1 MDKSIRIV
9 PYKLTWKGKIIAITS
24 EDSMINLHNRLNKV
38 CFRENVNMDSE
49 KNANGV
55 IIIKY
60 SCLIHL
66 IPTTQK
72 EYSIVIT
79 APLCFKEQKV
89 H

>member
-24 EDSMINLHNRLNKV
+24 EDSMINLHNCLNKV
-38 CFRENVNMDSE
+38 RFRE
-49 KNANGV
+49 NGV